1 MSIQNILIQDIEDA
15 ALGFL
20 AKNDYSHIKGIVI
33 GLQDTSMTGAEKRA
47 KAIDIAREYGI
58 TIADCLLKAAIELA
72 VGWLQANPS
81 TAAIGV
87 AAQVAVT
94 AVEANPS
101 ITPHPGF
108 LSGLFKGL
116 AGIQN
121 AQS

>member
-1 MSIQNILIQDIEDA
+1 MSIQNILIQDIEGA

-33 GLQDTSMTGAEKRA
+33 GLQDASMTGAEKRA

-81 TAAIGV
+81 TAAIGA
-87 AAQVAVT
+87 AAQIAVNI
-94 AVEANPS
+94 ANANPQV
-101 ITPHPGF
+101 TPQKHFWSG
-108 LSGLFKGL
+108 LSGIL
-116 AGIQN
+116 N